1 METESRGCNFEQ
13 VSQPIP
19 QEIMTM
25 ASRKCLTFGIR
36 VRQLQGR
43 WRLPRPFSTTSNDN
57 IVRGPWPELDLQVRE
72 TLYSNVFNHQDFPR
86 TNTAIIEGVSGKKV
100 SYNELMEMISRV
112 GSALVKKGVGKDDVL
127 AIVSPNSIEFA
138 VQFFATS
145 AIGCVISTINPS
157 FTSGEIAYQ
166 LRDCGAKYIA
176 TVSSIL
182 STVKEAAS
190 QVGVPNDK
198 IIVLDT
204 DGHGEHISFNK
215 LLEDSGSSFPDGGVP
230 VDPESTACLPYSSGT
245 TGLPKG
251 VMLSHRNLVT
261 FLLQANHPLVMD
273 YTPNSVLLCLLPL
286 FHIFGMGVGLSYGL
300 KKGSTL
306 VSLPQFTPES
316 FLRAMSEH
324 KVTDAPLAPPLV
336 LFLAKHPSVSEY
348 DLSNLKEILS
358 GAAPLSVEMAEA
370 VKDRLGVRIVRQAYG
385 SSEATMTHICPA
397 DVYKPSSI
405 GPPIMNTEVAVVDS
419 ETGERLGVDKVGEI
433 VMRGPQIMKGYLNR
447 PEETAACLKEGGWFH
462 SGDVGMYVIKH
473 LSMYMYVYVRILYTK
488 CTLYV
493 CT

>member
-1 METESRGCNFEQ
+1 
-13 VSQPIP
+13 
-19 QEIMTM
+19 M
-25 ASRKCLTFGIR
+25 AFRKYLTSGIR
-36 VRQLQGR
+36 VRQLQGK

-57 IVRGPWPELDLQVRE
+57 IVRGPWPELDLKVRE

-100 SYNELMEMISRV
+100 SYNELMEMIGNV
-112 GSALVKKGVGKDDVL
+112 GSALVKRGVEKDDVL

-157 FTSGEIAYQ
+157 FTSGEMAYQ
-166 LRDCGAKYIA
+166 LKDCGAKYIA

-190 QVGVPNDK
+190 QVGIQNDK

-204 DGHGEHISFNK
+204 DGDGEHISFNK

-251 VMLSHRNLVT
+251 VMLSHCNLI
-261 FLLQANHPLVMD
+261 ANLCQVDHPLLLD
-273 YTPNSVLLCLLPL
+273 FSPSSVLLCLLPL
-286 FHIFGMGVGLSYGL
+286 FHIYSMTVMLSYGL

-316 FLRAMSEH
+316 FLHAMSEYN
-324 KVTDAPLAPPLV
+324 VTDALLAPPLV
-336 LFLAKHPSVSEY
+336 LFLAKYPSVNEY
-348 DLSNLKEILS
+348 QLSNLRQVFS
-358 GAAPLSVEMAEA
+358 GAAPLSGEMAKEA
-370 VKDRLGVRIVRQAYG
+370 KDRLGLAIVRQGYG
-385 SSEATMTHICPA
+385 LTETSPVTHICPG
-397 DVYKPSSI
+397 DVDKPSSI
-405 GPPIMNTEVAVVDS
+405 GPPIINTEVAVVDS
-419 ETGERLGVDKVGEI
+419 ETGERLGVDKVGEV

-447 PEETAACLKEGGWFH
+447 PEETAACLKEDGWFH
-462 SGDVGMYVIKH
+462 SGDIGMSYNI
-473 LSMYMYVYVRILYTK
+473 YMYIHIILCMYK
-488 CTLYV
+488 HVLCV
-493 CT
+493 H

>member
-1 METESRGCNFEQ
+1 
-13 VSQPIP
+13 
-19 QEIMTM
+19 
-25 ASRKCLTFGIR
+25 
-36 VRQLQGR
+36 
-43 WRLPRPFSTTSNDN
+43 
-57 IVRGPWPELDLQVRE
+57 
-72 TLYSNVFNHQDFPR
+72 
-86 TNTAIIEGVSGKKV
+86 
-100 SYNELMEMISRV
+100 MEMIGNV

-157 FTSGEIAYQ
+157 FTTGEMAYQ
-166 LRDCGAKYIA
+166 LKDCGAKYIA

-204 DGHGEHISFNK
+204 DGETGREHISFSK

-230 VDPESTACLPYSSGT
+230 MDPESTACLPYSSGT

-316 FLRAMSEH
+316 FLHAMSEY
-324 KVTDAPLAPPLV
+324 KVTDAPLAPPLL
-336 LFLAKHPSVSEY
+336 LFLTKHPSVSEH

-358 GAAPLSVEMAEA
+358 GAAPLSVELAEA
-370 VKDRLGVRIVRQAYG
+370 VKDRLGVKIVRQAYG
-385 SSEATMTHICPA
+385 SSEAAMTHICPA

-405 GPPIMNTEVAVVDS
+405 GPPIMNTEVAVVDL
-419 ETGERLGVDKVGEI
+419 ETGERLGVDEVGEV

-447 PEETAACLKEGGWFH
+447 PEETAACLKEDGWFH
-462 SGDVGMYVIKH
+462 SGDVGMSYSTYTVCTYTSYYACISMCCVYFSIMIMVVDSNTQHLVVFLYMLVIHTMYSINLEIFCYQNDFDKSMEKCRTEETH
-473 LSMYMYVYVRILYTK
+473 LSIILLYYILYYLK
-488 CTLYV
+488 HGIHYV
-493 CT
+493 

>member
-1 METESRGCNFEQ
+1 
-13 VSQPIP
+13 
-19 QEIMTM
+19 M
-25 ASRKCLTFGIR
+25 ASRKCLTSGIR

-43 WRLPRPFSTTSNDN
+43 WRLPRTRPFSTTSSDN
-57 IVRGPWPELDLQVRE
+57 IVRGPWPELDLNVRE

-100 SYNELMEMISRV
+100 SYNELMEMIGNV
-112 GSALVKKGVGKDDVL
+112 GSALVKRGVGKDDVL

-145 AIGCVISTINPS
+145 AIGCVVSSINPS
-157 FTSGEIAYQ
+157 FTSGEMAYQ
-166 LRDCGAKYIA
+166 LKDCGAKYIA

-190 QVGVPNDK
+190 QVGIPNDK

-204 DGHGEHISFNK
+204 DGDGEHISFNK
-215 LLEDSGSSFPDGGVP
+215 LLEDSGSSFPDRGVL

-306 VSLPQFTPES
+306 VTLPQFTPES
-316 FLRAMSEH
+316 FLHAMSEY
-324 KVTDAPLAPPLV
+324 KVTDAPLAPPLL
-336 LFLAKHPSVSEY
+336 LFLSKHPSVSEY

-358 GAAPLSVEMAEA
+358 GAAPLSVELAEA
-370 VKDRLGVRIVRQAYG
+370 VKDRLVVKIVRQAYG
-385 SSEATMTHICPA
+385 SSEAAMTHICPA

-419 ETGERLGVDKVGEI
+419 ETGERLGVDEVGEV
-433 VMRGPQIMKGYLNR
+433 VMKGPQIMKGYLNR
-447 PEETAACLKEGGWFH
+447 PEETAACLKEDGWFH
-462 SGDVGMYVIKH
+462 SGDVGRSYNILMYIHIICMYKH
-473 LSMYMYVYVRILYTK
+473 VLCVH
-488 CTLYV
+488 
-493 CT
+493 